1 MRIAKQSLVAG
12 ALLVLLFVGQSDAA
26 YRDEVLARSPV
37 GYWEFNG
44 DATDSTANGN
54 DLTLMANATTPATG
68 GIVGGALDLPGP
80 LAPDG
85 GSCFNCGLRL
95 SEHDDGAFVVTP
107 EGNVLNLTTTTFSIV
122 AWVNP
127 TLESDS
133 VQREPDEP
141 TGQIGTM
148 MIVNKRRATNWT
160 GDGGW
165 WDYSMW
171 MAGFDGNAET
181 GFYRAYGFQSAGVTN
196 IAPPESVALTS
207 PQNNFIVPPFSKEWH
222 MLGMT
227 WEQGVSTKYYIDGEL
242 KYEPFD
248 LNNVIQSGSAHELLI
263 GARAR
268 PSREGG
274 ADDSPGDNFIG
285 KIDEVAIYDTRLTD
299 ADMMTLFS
307 AATSI
312 TGDLDCDGDV
322 DFDDIDD
329 FVLGL
334 NNPAEYLSNM
344 GVPASLKGDTD
355 GDGDLDFDDIT
366 GFVNI
371 LSGGGLQSVP
381 EPSTLVLLGMSGLMG
396 VWMLLRRRR

>member
-1 MRIAKQSLVAG
+1 MR
-12 ALLVLLFVGQSDAA
+12 
-26 YRDEVLARSPV
+26 
-37 GYWEFNG
+37 
-44 DATDSTANGN
+44 
-54 DLTLMANATTPATG
+54 
-68 GIVGGALDLPGP
+68 ALD
-80 LAPDG
+80 
-85 GSCFNCGLRL
+85 R
-95 SEHDDGAFVVTP
+95 
-107 EGNVLNLTTTTFSIV
+107 
-122 AWVNP
+122 
-127 TLESDS
+127 
-133 VQREPDEP
+133 
-141 TGQIGTM
+141 M
-148 MIVNKRRATNWT
+148 
-160 GDGGW
+160 
-165 WDYSMW
+165 
-171 MAGFDGNAET
+171 
-181 GFYRAYGFQSAGVTN
+181 
-196 IAPPESVALTS
+196 
-207 PQNNFIVPPFSKEWH
+207 
-222 MLGMT
+222 
-227 WEQGVSTKYYIDGEL
+227 
-242 KYEPFD
+242 
-248 LNNVIQSGSAHELLI
+248 I

-268 PSREGG
+268 PPSEGG
-274 ADDSPGDNFIG
+274 TDDSPGDNFIG